1 MELHF
6 NAAVSAL
13 DFPIGIVNVDSNGL
27 LVEARTF
34 KTKAGSPAE
43 AEAEAKAASLAA
55 IQCART
61 ANAGH
66 LLL

>member
-27 LVEARTF
+27 LFEARTF
-34 KTKAGSPAE
+34 KTKASSP